1 MENNYYVKFSA
12 INLSFWSGC
21 REKENLERTSVS
33 DFTAWRRELAYALAD
48 LTNFSF
54 HRSDSVDKTSDMT
67 WYQIHWNINMYPK
80 AERSSVIT
88 SLRKSRRAG
97 HPSYVCVW
105 KSPQT
110 NRWLCWQ
117 FSSNRNMFNSSPKM
131 WWKDGMHH
139 TKCRQVQT
147 CEHFIKI
154 ANIKFGYLV
163 VHKS

>member
-97 HPSYVCVW
+97 HPSYVCVCENHHR
-105 KSPQT
+105 QIDD
-110 NRWLCWQ
+110 
-117 FSSNRNMFNSSPKM
+117 FVDSSVQIETCSIHHQRCDEKM
-131 WWKDGMHH
+131 VCIIQNVEKYKH
-139 TKCRQVQT
+139 VS
-147 CEHFIKI
+147 I
-154 ANIKFGYLV
+154 L
-163 VHKS
+163 